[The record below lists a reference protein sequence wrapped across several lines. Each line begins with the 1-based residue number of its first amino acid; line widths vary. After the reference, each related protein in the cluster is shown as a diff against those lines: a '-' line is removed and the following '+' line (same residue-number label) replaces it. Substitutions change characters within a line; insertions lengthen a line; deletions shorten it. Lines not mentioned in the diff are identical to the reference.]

1 MTIIY
6 SQEYFGKSSVNK
18 RQGSC
23 GDQDMTYKLLRRIIW
38 KEFLVWTEDLAH
50 KRLMEQRMAHTNSL

>member
-1 MTIIY
+1 MTITY

-23 GDQDMTYKLLRRIIW
+23 GGPRY
-38 KEFLVWTEDLAH
+38 DLQA
-50 KRLMEQRMAHTNSL
+50 A